1 MQKIYLL
8 IVLIVTLLIVYFLPS
23 IEFSKQKLLLDSLK
37 QISSIVL
44 AITGAWAAIVYPESL
59 KKIIYK
65 QASYKEDM
73 QSIKNLIRPM
83 QTSIIILIAIIF
95 IEISA
100 FTLKLVVIAPEY
112 IICLRKGSFL
122 IILNLYIYQIWTL
135 VLVMLP
141 LNDSYRKA
149 ELKTKKNIFLE
160 EKHKNNQ
167 TIPD

>member
-73 QSIKNLIRPM
+73 QSIRNLIKPM
-83 QTSIIILIAIIF
+83 QTSIIILAIIVF

-100 FTLKLVVIAPEY
+100 FTLKLVVIPPEY
-112 IICLRKGSFL
+112 IIYLRKGSFF

-135 VLVMLP
+135 ILVMLP

-149 ELKTKKNIFLE
+149 ELKTKTNDFII

-167 TIPD
+167 TISN

>member
-1 MQKIYLL
+1 MHKIYLL
-8 IVLIVTLLIVYFLPS
+8 IVFIITLLIVYFLPS

-65 QASYKEDM
+65 QASYKDDM
-73 QSIKNLIRPM
+73 LSIKNLIKPM
-83 QTSIIILIAIIF
+83 QTSIIILTVIIF

-100 FTLKLVVIAPEY
+100 FTFKLMVIPPEY
-112 IICLRKGSFL
+112 IVYFRKISFF
-122 IILNLYIYQIWTL
+122 IILNLYIFQIWTL
-135 VLVMLP
+135 ILVMLP

-149 ELKTKKNIFLE
+149 EIKTKKNDFLQ
-160 EKHKNNQ
+160 EKHKNNGI
-167 TIPD
+167 IP

>member
-23 IEFSKQKLLLDSLK
+23 VEFSKQKLLLDSLK

-83 QTSIIILIAIIF
+83 QTSIIILAIIIF

-100 FTLKLVVIAPEY
+100 FTLKLVVIPPEC
-112 IICLRKGSFL
+112 IIYLRKASFF

-149 ELKTKKNIFLE
+149 ELKTKTTDFIK

-167 TIPD
+167 TISS